1 MIVGH
6 EEAIQCF
13 DKALEIDPNNIK
25 YMFYKSKWLI
35 LNNKIHESTE
45 ILNKIIE
52 LDSNYGDTWFE
63 RYGCFIKNL
72 KIKEGINDFKIA
84 IQLNKDKY
92 IQLAKIEKDFEYLFT
107 NEQFRSLIINT

>member
-1 MIVGH
+1 MIIGH

-25 YMFYKSKWLI
+25 YMFYKSKCLI

-52 LDSNYGDTWFE
+52 LDSNYGDAWFE
-63 RYGCFIKNL
+63 RSGCFIKNL
-72 KIKEGINDFKIA
+72 KIEEGINDFKIA